1 MKIRLE
7 YASGT
12 LIAKIKGE
20 IDHHTSNEL
29 RTVLD
34 KEIMEKS
41 IKNLVLD
48 FDKVN
53 FMDSSGIGVIV
64 GRYKKID
71 ALGGQLMIIRATG
84 QVDKVL
90 ELSGIKKIL
99 KCREEVSVNE

>member
-12 LIAKIKGE
+12 LVAKIRGE
-20 IDHHTSNEL
+20 IDHHTSGEL
-29 RTVLD
+29 REVLD
-34 KEIMEKS
+34 KELMEKS

-48 FDKVN
+48 FNDVS

-71 ALGGQLMIIRATG
+71 ALGGQIMIIRAKP
-84 QVDKVL
+84 QVDKIL

-99 KCREEVSVNE
+99 KCKEEVKN